1 MRKTFQRSLSLL
13 LAIILLIG
21 LSAAGSVTIGAAAPQ
36 DYTYF
41 AAATEGNTIARQK
54 LVSTETSNYYALR
67 MADGSPVGEGNIT
80 FKAISAIEA
89 YNFKTIMSNVGGYNG
104 TWSFFASTDGKK
116 WTKLTPTS
124 EKTDDHVNAGW
135 QAGYYDNYGTLNKS
149 DGYLYLRATISGNTQ
164 DLPFPAIAGVAYSCE
179 PALEDISTFK
189 GTDISMGVGKTATE
203 RGFSWQATIVQRNGA
218 VKIVESSKM
227 NGKKFPA
234 DARIVKG
241 TATATAT
248 GYHIKVT
255 VDGLKPNTEYTYACG
270 DSAFD
275 VWSAPYTFKV
285 DDTTDGYKAI
295 FIGDPQVGASGSYG
309 NDASGLE
316 DTLYRANRLASDA
329 AFVLCA
335 GDQVDYGG
343 PTTYGAVLSPPQLKK
358 WAFVPTV
365 GNHEW
370 TGEMSHYFYMPNQTG
385 LGATADASDYYFSYG
400 NTLYIVL
407 NGSNSSIAEHRQA
420 MEKAIKSHPDAIW
433 RVVMFHEDV
442 YGFGTHALAPEDS
455 NYSTAFLRRALVP
468 VLDELDIDLVLN
480 GHDHF
485 YTRSHFMKNQQ
496 PITNNKTAKDGGFI
510 KPEGTLYIT
519 GGCSSDAKY
528 YNVGANLPNWVN
540 KVCTEKK
547 KTFSVIEVTD
557 NSLSIKTYFAEK
569 SLGLVDEV
577 TIYQKEPATLPSTTT
592 KPTTSSSATASTNGH
607 ATTTSTSSSASTST
621 HIGGDEDTTTKN
633 DDSAVTTLPSSDST
647 TTTATTSAV
656 SGDKDTADG
665 DNAWMWFLS
674 AIPVAAVAVVAIVL
688 VKRKSKAEP

>member
-1 MRKTFQRSLSLL
+1 MKKPIQKTLL
-13 LAIILLIG
+13 WLLVATLLIG
-21 LSAAGSVTIGAAAPQ
+21 SLAIGSLSIHAAAPE

-41 AAATEGNTIARQK
+41 MTANEGETMARQK

-67 MADGSPVGEGNIT
+67 MADGSAVDEGDVT
-80 FKAISAIEA
+80 FKAVSAIEA
-89 YNFKTIMSNVGGYNG
+89 YNFKTLASNVGGYNG
-104 TWSFFASTDGKK
+104 TWTFYASTNGKK
-116 WTKLTPTS
+116 WTKLAPTS

-270 DSAFD
+270 DSSFD

-295 FIGDPQVGASGSYG
+295 FIGDPQVGASSYG

-316 DTLYRANRLASDA
+316 DTLYRANKMTSDA

-343 PTTYGAVLSPPQLKK
+343 PTTYSAVLSPPQLKK

-365 GNHEW
+365 GNHEYS
-370 TGEMSHYFYMPNQTG
+370 GELKQYYYMPNQTG
-385 LGATADASDYYFSYG
+385 LGATSDASDYYFSYG

-407 NGSNSSIAEHRQA
+407 NGSNGSVSEHKQA
-420 MEKAIKSHPDAIW
+420 MEQAIKSHPNAVW

-442 YGFGTHALAPEDS
+442 YGYGTHAFAPEGS
-455 NYSTAFLRRALVP
+455 NYSAAFLRRALVP
-468 VLDELDIDLVLN
+468 VIDELDIDLVLN
-480 GHDHF
+480 GHDHY
-485 YTRSHFMKNQQ
+485 YTRSKFMKNQA
-496 PITNNKTAKDGGFI
+496 PVTGNKTANDGGFI
-510 KPEGTLYIT
+510 APEGTLYIT

-528 YNVGANLPNWVN
+528 YDVSAGIPEWVET
-540 KVCTEKK
+540 VCTEKK

-557 NSLSIKTYFAEK
+557 NSLSVKTYFGDKASE
-569 SLGLVDEV
+569 LVDEV
-577 TIYQKEPATLPSTTT
+577 TIYQKDPGNTSSTTKKPASTTT
-592 KPTTSSSATASTNGH
+592 ASKPQSTTTSATGTSTDVSDNQTDPS
-607 ATTTSTSSSASTST
+607 ATTTIGDSETSS
-621 HIGGDEDTTTKN
+621 
-633 DDSAVTTLPSSDST
+633 TLSSDN
-647 TTTATTSAV
+647 TTAATAV
-656 SGDKDTADG
+656 GGQDSGKSEG
-665 DNAWMWFLS
+665 DSSWMWYLLL
-674 AIPVAAVAVVAIVL
+674 IPAALIPAAVIL
-688 VKRKSKAEP
+688 LISKRKNKPEQ